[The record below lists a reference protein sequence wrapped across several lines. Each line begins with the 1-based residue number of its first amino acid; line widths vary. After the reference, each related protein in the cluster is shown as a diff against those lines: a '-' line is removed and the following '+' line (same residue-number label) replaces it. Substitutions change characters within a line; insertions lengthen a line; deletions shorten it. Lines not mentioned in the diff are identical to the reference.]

1 VNTTP
6 AQSLPTT
13 PATLTR
19 RLAAGTVA
27 VNLIAIVV
35 AAGLVAFLKFEDR
48 WQTYGVATA
57 TAVLAAFASVAVLSM
72 AAGRTVD
79 WLVTFVMG
87 AAAVRLLIA
96 LIGLLVA
103 VQGLKLTPTLAAG
116 LICWFYVV
124 TLVTESLMLGRA
136 VRGPAGGTHV

>member
-1 VNTTP
+1 MNTTS
-6 AQSLPTT
+6 AQPLPVT

-27 VNLIAIVV
+27 VNLIAIV
-35 AAGLVAFLKFEDR
+35 AAAVLINFLTFSDR
-48 WQTYGVATA
+48 WQAFGVASA
-57 TAVLAAFASVAVLSM
+57 TAVIAAFASVAVLSM

-96 LIGLLVA
+96 LVGLLVA